1 WGSGAIRL
9 GQKVAISCAGLA
21 TVMVANW
28 LLELPARIVQLG
40 TTGRD
45 SLYAEAVKVIL
56 FAVDPEIIVLGGSV
70 SKAFAY
76 FEQTLRDSLSNFPY
90 SITIRNL
97 KIDVSTTEHIAI
109 LGAAALIFDA
119 RK

>member
-1 WGSGAIRL
+1 DRALCGDL
-9 GQKVAISCAGLA
+9 
-21 TVMVANW
+21 T
-28 LLELPARIVQLG
+28 ARAVFREFG
-40 TTGRD
+40 TH
-45 SLYAEAVKVIL
+45 LAEAVKVIL